1 MDIEIG
7 SNLYRNTD
15 GTIEVEGVPQIQ
27 IALKQPTRQLL
38 INFALFDE
46 NGKVIAKLSDS
57 TLMFNERRAYE
68 LTKTPGQLLLRH
80 ADSKQVVLQV
90 EAPANGRIVVG
101 PANFHS
107 IKGHLVE
114 VTAKEWKVDRQKASG
129 TTQDMNGG
137 AVKIG

>member
-1 MDIEIG
+1 MDVEIG

-15 GTIEVEGVPQIQ
+15 GTIEVQGVPQIQ
-27 IALKQPTRQLL
+27 IALKEPSKLL

-46 NGKVIAKLSDS
+46 NGRMVAKLVDS

-68 LTKTPGQLLLRH
+68 ISKTSTRITLAH
-80 ADSKQVVLQV
+80 AESKQVVLQMDV
-90 EAPANGRIVVG
+90 KGQNHIVCSQ
-101 PANFHS
+101 AAFRS

-114 VTAKEWKVDRQKASG
+114 VSSKEWKIDKQQASG
-129 TTQDMNGG
+129 TTHDANGG

>member
-1 MDIEIG
+1 MDMEIG

-15 GTIEVEGVPQIQ
+15 GTVEIEGVPQIQ
-27 IALKQPTRQLL
+27 IALKRPTGQILV
-38 INFALFDE
+38 NFALFDG
-46 NGKVIAKLSDS
+46 NGKVVAKLTDS

-68 LTKTPGQLLLRH
+68 LAKTSGQVTLRH
-80 ADSKQVVLQV
+80 ADSKQIVLQV
-90 EAPANGRIVVG
+90 DALASDRVG
-101 PANFHS
+101 VGQANFHS

-114 VTAKEWKVDRQKASG
+114 VSPKQWKIERQQVSG